1 MSISISIKIETKPK
15 FMGNGCNVK
24 ELLSDWQML
33 VLFNDNS
40 LTNKMDRVG
49 KKQLIEMCE

>member
-1 MSISISIKIETKPK
+1 MKTETKPK

-49 KKQLIEMCE
+49 KKQLIEMFE

>member
-1 MSISISIKIETKPK
+1 
-15 FMGNGCNVK
+15 MGNGCNVK
-24 ELLSDWQML
+24 ELLPDWQML